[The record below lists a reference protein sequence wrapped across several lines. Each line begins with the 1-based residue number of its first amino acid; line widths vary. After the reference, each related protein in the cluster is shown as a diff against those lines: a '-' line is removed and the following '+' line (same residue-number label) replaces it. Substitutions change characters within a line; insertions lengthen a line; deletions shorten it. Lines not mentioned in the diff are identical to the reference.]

1 MDGWIDGWILS
12 SNSGFTR
19 QDGWMD
25 GYCHLIQDTPVCF
38 FLGSAW
44 QHRIHTVAGMIQ
56 WECVLR
62 QGIRNCPLVRCLIF
76 QVWSSSA
83 YLLIVIACSY
93 CNCRVF

>member
-1 MDGWIDGWILS
+1 MDGYCHLIQDS
-12 SNSGFTR
+12 PDKM
-19 QDGWMD
+19 DGWMD
-25 GYCHLIQDTPVCF
+25 GYYHLIQDTPVCF

-83 YLLIVIACSY
+83 YLLIFIACSY
-93 CNCRVF
+93 CNCRVL